1 MQNLETRATKR
12 YNERRRS
19 TARRYGIGLLALLV
33 LLCTAVALLLPAF
46 TLEKDVFCGLEEH
59 THTEACY
66 ELVPVCAVE
75 EHAAHT
81 HTDACFETVR
91 ELSCGLEESEGHT
104 HTDACF
110 AVEKELTCGIAED
123 AGHTHTE
130 ACYIEEREPVCG
142 IVEDAGHIHDESCW
156 VTERELVCAL
166 EENEEHQHDDA
177 CYIENPLLVCGE
189 EQREGHVHDDSCY
202 ETYRVPNCGEEERE
216 GHTHTDECY
225 TEKQKLVCELPEDEG
240 HTHSDACYAEKQK
253 LVCELPEDE
262 GHTHSEACFEKKL
275 ICEKEEHTHS
285 LQCYSNP
292 EAVESEAEWL
302 LSFPAFTE
310 DTPRLERLLGIAV
323 SQIGY
328 QESAAN
334 YLVDE
339 NESLHGYTRFGDF
352 CGEPYADW
360 NAMFVSFCLHYADI
374 DAAFFPAE
382 GDAQGMIDA
391 LTEKELYIPNGT
403 EGFLPRPGDLVFFDN
418 LYTGTYD
425 VRVGIVTSVDAE
437 SGVLTVIEGDIADRV
452 NESKY
457 APDDTTILGY
467 GALPETLHEEAAAE
481 ADTTAESTD
490 TKAADTKAAETKA
503 DETKADETK
512 ADETKDAETKDAE
525 TKDADTEKLQ
535 AKGLLRL
542 PGQANLLGVGESA
555 ALEDIAA
562 ITLVNSDKFNGVDR
576 NADIELQFNYS
587 IKQEKLTDAQ
597 NAGTWVYDL
606 TNYAGNDKILAL
618 LDGQAGNLYASDGKT
633 KTGTYTVE
641 GSKIIITPRKD
652 YQAGMDELHGSFTI
666 NAKLNAN
673 NTGTGNSDTIE
684 FPGIGDITFTYKEK
698 SMEHKKTVGPS
709 ASENAGTGSDVQV
722 VKEDGK
728 FYLYYRI
735 HVKPNGKGSLARLIL
750 TDTISE
756 GQTLDKSSFAFSGP
770 GVTFD
775 NTAIQNSGSLSGVTD
790 QGFKLDVVD
799 LLKNNGGV
807 QDWQDYYVTYR
818 TEVPEESLDQ
828 NLKNTVVYHWDGEDI
843 TEEVPVTPK
852 FEEELKTDKFVGLS
866 ENGANQTS
874 GNVAVEKDENGKYWL
889 YYRLTAKPN
898 TDVSSLTLNDTL
910 GVGQTIDTSSLK
922 LTVDGVEKDHNALT
936 VNATDGTISGTIA
949 YDFPANKEVVLT
961 YRAELSAEAVADKT
975 EMENTAKW
983 DWEYDKK
990 PDPDTTEVTPDEP
1003 DPIFPVKK
1011 EADLAAAK
1019 PGDTITYTIV
1029 IGDGEMD
1036 LSGWTFTDKIAYYP
1050 FTVTTPT
1057 VTYKGTGTAPAAAPT
1072 VSAVSNPPTNANIG
1086 DMYDLFTVAFPSGTE
1101 CRGPYEI
1108 TYTITLSNDPSVVGQ
1123 MTGKGRLIN
1132 RGIIGRGQD
1141 GTNTEIT
1148 YGEPP
1153 KATKTWTSFNEEDNT
1168 VTWTVTVTVPA
1179 ERSFEKVT
1187 LREHDFLGSTDGNWY
1202 HEQMTML
1209 WDELAVADTE
1219 GNRLTR
1225 SADYTVDETKGT
1237 ITFNSLSKSLVLTLK
1252 TRLPDGIA
1260 FSDPNLNAYWV
1271 ENGLELLVN
1280 DKHESDA
1287 IVPKKYE
1294 KADYSFTKTGKF
1306 DQNNPY
1312 KADWKVTI
1320 NGDGHELDPDVIPYF
1335 IDRIP
1340 EGMQLVG
1347 DVQIALQNNTN
1358 HTNKVSGRVVG
1369 YSTTINRD
1377 GAKDGV
1383 IGRIDLVDAFAFLGD
1398 YAPEGLSGLTYVIT
1412 YSTELTDEKKQQVLS
1427 NVKVYTFTNEAK
1439 IVDGDGDTLKTTSDT
1454 VTYKYDDL
1462 VSKTDISQG
1471 DSTGKVAEIKYKIVV
1486 NENGRQING
1495 GQPVTLYDTL
1505 KTDVTLLTDSVVI
1518 KKVTV
1523 SDESGAKVYTE
1534 GDTVYST
1541 ASDSAIMNDSNIIVG
1556 YEDNTRQLEIVLPD
1570 QQAYVVYFNVKPNE
1584 IGNHQYENTV
1594 VLRTGTVYTED
1605 GTDQWHIAASS
1616 GQLTG
1621 TGSVIRLKKL
1631 DQYDMACALQD
1642 AQFELHKLKLDPDGS
1657 IIEDETIETVKTG
1670 TDGVATFTN
1679 ANSESTL
1686 YYWKEIASPAGYL
1699 LTDNTPHYFVIYH
1712 VYGKE
1717 QNLQRTFNLKQIRD
1731 GCPAYGDDDDVQGN
1745 SELAEKVKAELLE
1758 KHTDRGEEIPDTE
1771 YFPISDITA
1780 NLDALT
1786 EFLTSWHER
1795 QAKNLDHLAQEAN
1808 DITVATIDE
1817 NYLWPWRNVRA
1828 TANATLGGTKT
1839 LIGKNLEK
1847 DEFIFELYDI
1857 SNPEKEVWLQT
1868 VKNDAP
1874 EGSDKRAA
1882 SFTFNKLTYQSP
1894 GTYRYRIKEN
1904 QGSRPESG
1912 IVYDDSADK
1921 DVPGKRPMT
1930 TYEVE
1935 VIVKPEDIGK
1945 GDVPIPS
1952 EQISYY
1958 KNGEL
1963 VNGGA
1968 QFFNQVDQTSLTITK
1983 TFSGPLVEQKDKRIE
1998 RVKDSIVFL
2007 IYKGEDTV
2015 PLKTVSYAN
2024 MTAGR
2029 ITLTAKDGIQPNVT
2043 YTVKE
2048 VNADI
2053 NGTVRTTTY
2062 TVKNGIRDQN
2072 KSGDPSVE
2080 VTVGDKAA
2088 QVDFDNSYETEHMKL
2103 TVYKRWYVQEGENM
2117 TPAAQGPDGVSRIY
2131 FALQRYDDAEHQWN
2145 WVKKTNYSAGELV
2158 AEGSVPEQYVF
2169 TVNTAAGETT
2179 VGEDGKMP
2187 VGRYRVVELEKDGEN
2202 WKVVGESAVYKDQ
2215 KLEIGKSTSID
2226 RTYDGTVEGSTGEDS
2241 SVYIYNRMEKPGI
2254 TVTKNWQ
2261 VDGEAEQTVYVRMI
2275 AYNNDGN
2282 YKVINDANILPDGN
2296 PGARLENGLY
2306 KIEWVPDES
2315 PEGGHWVPLTFSHI
2329 FNRDGT
2335 GNLSYQ
2341 YMSVDYIKFIEC
2353 KEDGTEFSDGTHV
2366 VSYSFTR
2373 AGESKPTTVES
2384 GVSPL
2389 DNGTYTVTNQK
2400 REPTKLTVTKKWKDR
2415 PEDDKDVYVRLFLI
2429 GEKSGEHA
2437 IIYPKDFQGEAPQ
2450 KLEMVVPEEN
2460 ELKEYWANESYSTI
2474 LHLQYDKDK
2483 PGDWNQVTILIP
2495 AGYKVDEI
2503 DDNYVAGVYAVELD
2517 EADNG
2522 SAQPLAREGLRIAYS
2537 YTGKDGNVVTGVS
2550 KDNPAPAGE
2559 GTLTVKNGPTIP
2571 IKDITVTKAWKNAA
2585 DADAAWPSSVSE
2597 VEVQLWRMVE
2607 GGEPERVGGPVS
2619 ISGKTQPHT
2628 YTWESKE
2635 VYDSDSNPY
2644 IYYVEE
2650 TRVKVA
2656 TDSGSS
2662 YVSAEEYF
2670 KGTSAWTG
2678 MAVETGSENWPEHLT
2693 VEATGPAEDDDVS
2706 AELVNTA
2713 PEEETTELSFTKAW
2727 YNKDGSQ
2734 RTAAEGETINVKLW
2748 SKTASETT
2756 PTRVTGLE
2764 TFTPENLTNLTV
2776 DAVKDEL
2783 VLAFTG
2789 GVWPTGKVSG
2799 LPRYRNG
2806 ELVEYYV
2813 EETGTSA
2820 VDEYDNAL
2828 FYGVTYQKGGG
2839 AELSDPK
2846 DLGTGSDTITVIN
2859 RIKDRSLKV
2868 EKKWADSRSH
2878 LDDTVKLTLYSWTD
2892 EPGTVVTPPVKTDH
2906 ADGGSAGG
2914 SSGTTTINTEVRTD
2928 GVTGNW
2934 GVNIGP
2940 LNNDWNVSQQ
2950 LQASNNSAEK
2960 TKVFSR
2966 NDTNGYTCPIKF
2978 NDYDWN
2984 IMENVSIYLNLN
2996 YQRTIGNNETYNL
3009 TIPEGGGT
3017 YLVTAIFTA
3026 PGATPPDKI
3035 PASSVFPRGEP
3046 SGTITLDDIPA
3057 NATQVT
3063 QTTDI
3068 PNPITLNTPE
3078 YPGWSY
3084 TWENLP
3090 DIVGG
3095 EKIHYAVVETEAKVK
3110 AYDLEVQ
3117 YDYEKV
3123 GEEIS
3128 GVTITNRGDYPE
3140 STGFD
3145 LLIKKVA
3152 KGTTTPLDGALF
3164 ELYKSDETKYR
3175 EEPYTTGTDGT
3186 FRVDG
3191 MPAGR
3196 YRLHESRAPDGYVS
3210 SGGDI
3215 WFTVGPD
3222 GITLSHEYTHASYD
3236 AGIMTVENDFGAELP
3251 STGGMGVEAYRIG
3264 GAALLLAATGL
3275 AAAEPLKRSRADR
3288 ARRRKGG
3295 EGET

>member
-19 TARRYGIGLLALLV
+19 TAHRYGIGLLALLV

-123 AGHTHTE
+123 AGHTHTD

-142 IVEDAGHIHDESCW
+142 IVEDAGHTHDESCW

-189 EQREGHVHDDSCY
+189 EEREGHVHDDSCY

-216 GHTHTDECY
+216 GHTHTDACY
-225 TEKQKLVCELPEDEG
+225 TEKQMLVCELPEDEG
-240 HTHSDACYAEKQK
+240 HTHSDACYTEKQK

-374 DAAFFPAE
+374 DAEFFPAE
-382 GDAQGMIDA
+382 GDAQSMIDA

-467 GALPETLHEEAAAE
+467 GIMPEELRAEADAE

-490 TKAADTKAAETKA
+490 TKDADTKAAN
-503 DETKADETK
+503 TKADETK
-512 ADETKDAETKDAE
+512 ADETKDDE
-525 TKDADTEKLQ
+525 TKDADTDELQ
-535 AKGLLRL
+535 TKGLLRA
-542 PGQANLLGVGESA
+542 PRPTNLLGVGESA
-555 ALEDIAA
+555 ALEDIAK
-562 ITLVNSDKFNGVDR
+562 ITLVHDNGVDR
-576 NADIELQFNYS
+576 NADIKLQFNYN
-587 IKQEKLTDAQ
+587 IKPEKLTDAQ

-684 FPGIGDITFTYKEK
+684 FPGIGEITFTYKEK

-735 HVKPNGKGSLARLIL
+735 HVKPNGKGNLARLIL

-756 GQTLDKSSFAFSGP
+756 GQTLDPSSFAFSGP

-790 QGFKLDVVD
+790 QGFKLDVAD

-818 TEVPEESLDQ
+818 TEVPETSLNQ

-910 GVGQTIDTSSLK
+910 GDGQTIDTSSLK
-922 LTVDGVEKDHNALT
+922 LTVDGVEKDHSALT
-936 VNATDGTISGTIA
+936 VNATERTISGTIA

-961 YRAELSAEAVADKT
+961 YRAELSAEAVANNST
-975 EMENTAKW
+975 ISNRSQWNWNNTKQ
-983 DWEYDKK
+983 

-1011 EADLAAAK
+1011 EADLTAAK

-1036 LSGWTFTDKIAYYP
+1036 LSGWTFTDKIANYP
-1050 FTVTTPT
+1050 FTVTPPT
-1057 VTYKGTGTAPAAAPT
+1057 VTYKGTGTAPAPT
-1072 VSAVSNPPTNANIG
+1072 VSAVNPPTNANIG

-1108 TYTITLSNDPSVVGQ
+1108 TYTITLSDDPSVVGQ

-1153 KATKTWTSFNEEDNT
+1153 RATKTWTSFNEEDNT

-1202 HEQMTML
+1202 GKQMTML
-1209 WDELAVADTE
+1209 WDALAVADTE
-1219 GNRLTR
+1219 GNRLTP
-1225 SADYTVDETKGT
+1225 SADYTVDEKEGT
-1237 ITFNSLSKSLVLTLK
+1237 ITFSNLSSSVVLTLK
-1252 TRLPDGIA
+1252 TSLPDGIA

-1280 DKHESDA
+1280 DKHESDV

-1294 KADYSFTKTGKF
+1294 KADYSFTKTGQF

-1312 KADWKVTI
+1312 KADWTVTI
-1320 NGDGHELDPDVIPYF
+1320 NEDGHELDPDVIPYF

-1347 DVQIALQNNTN
+1347 DVTINLQNNTS
-1358 HTNKVSGRVVG
+1358 HKNKVSGCVVG

-1412 YSTELTDEKKQQVLS
+1412 YSTELTDEKKQEVLS

-1505 KTDVTLLTDSVVI
+1505 NTDVTLLTDSVVI

-1523 SDESGAKVYTE
+1523 SEESGAKVYTE

-1541 ASDSAIMNDSNIIVG
+1541 ASDPDITNDSNIIVG

-1584 IGNHQYENTV
+1584 IGKHPYKNTV
-1594 VLRTGTVYTED
+1594 VLRTGTVYTEAWD
-1605 GTDQWHIAASS
+1605 DQWHIAASS

-1621 TGSVIRLKKL
+1621 TGSVIRLEKR
-1631 DQYDMACALQD
+1631 DQYDLSRTLQN
-1642 AQFELHKLKLDPDGS
+1642 ARFELHELTLDPDGS
-1657 IIEDETIETVKTG
+1657 IIGDDMIETVA
-1670 TDGVATFTN
+1670 TDENGVATFTK
-1679 ANSESTL
+1679 ATYESKL
-1686 YYWKEIASPAGYL
+1686 YYWKEIASPEGYL

-1758 KHTDRGEEIPDTE
+1758 KHPDRGEEIPDTE

-1780 NLDALT
+1780 NIDALT

-1795 QAKNLDHLAQEAN
+1795 QATNLDHLAQEAN

-1839 LIGKNLEK
+1839 LIGKDLKK

-1874 EGSDKRAA
+1874 EGSDNRAA

-1921 DVPGKRPMT
+1921 DVPGERPMT

-1952 EQISYY
+1952 EQIRYY

-1983 TFSGPLVEQKDKRIE
+1983 TFSGPLAEQKDESIE
-1998 RVKDSIVFL
+1998 KVKKSIVFL
-2007 IYKGEDTV
+2007 IYKEGESN
-2015 PLKTVSYAN
+2015 PIANVSYAN

-2029 ITLTAKDGIQPNVT
+2029 ITLTAEDGIQPNVT

-2053 NGTVRTTTY
+2053 DGTVRTTTY
-2062 TVKNGIRDQN
+2062 TVKNGIRGQN

-2080 VTVGDKAA
+2080 VTVGNKAA

-2117 TPAAQGPDGVSRIY
+2117 TPAAQGPDGVPRIY
-2131 FALQRYDDAEHQWN
+2131 FALQRYDAAEAQWN
-2145 WVKKTNYSAGELV
+2145 WVKKTDYSAGELV
-2158 AEGSVPEQYVF
+2158 AEGSVPAFAEQDVF

-2215 KLEIGKSTSID
+2215 KLEIGKSIPIN
-2226 RTYDGTVEGSTGEDS
+2226 RTYDGTVEGRIGEDS

-2261 VDGEAEQTVYVRMI
+2261 VDGEDEQTVYVRMI

-2296 PGARLENGLY
+2296 HHARLENGLY

-2329 FNRDGT
+2329 FNKDGN

-2353 KEDGTEFSDGTHV
+2353 KEDGTEFSDDYHMVT
-2366 VSYSFTR
+2366 YSFVK
-2373 AGESKPTTVES
+2373 AGETEPTAIIEPLDSGTLTITNSKREESTTLKVTKSWPEKKDTKIYYQVHLVAENGADGVLGRYDNNEIKDNEEKHIHYGSHWSNSVLFLKYDSVNSAWETAEFEFPKKMNINGSSKYLAGVYVVEV
-2384 GVSPL
+2384 GEDGTPL
-2389 DNGTYTVTNQK
+2389 DNNNDGMTDLQTENWKITYTFDGKTVS
-2400 REPTKLTVTKKWKDR
+2400 PTKPVPAGSDGILTITNAPPSIDLKIVKVD
-2415 PEDDKDVYVRLFLI
+2415 
-2429 GEKSGEHA
+2429 A
-2437 IIYPKDFQGEAPQ
+2437 NDFSKELDQAR
-2450 KLEMVVPEEN
+2450 KLEGATFK
-2460 ELKEYWANESYSTI
+2460 LSYS
-2474 LHLQYDKDK
+2474 KD
-2483 PGDWNQVTILIP
+2483 P
-2495 AGYKVDEI
+2495 
-2503 DDNYVAGVYAVELD
+2503 VA
-2517 EADNG
+2517 
-2522 SAQPLAREGLRIAYS
+2522 
-2537 YTGKDGNVVTGVS
+2537 
-2550 KDNPAPAGE
+2550 
-2559 GTLTVKNGPTIP
+2559 
-2571 IKDITVTKAWKNAA
+2571 
-2585 DADAAWPSSVSE
+2585 
-2597 VEVQLWRMVE
+2597 
-2607 GGEPERVGGPVS
+2607 
-2619 ISGKTQPHT
+2619 
-2628 YTWESKE
+2628 
-2635 VYDSDSNPY
+2635 
-2644 IYYVEE
+2644 E
-2650 TRVKVA
+2650 T
-2656 TDSGSS
+2656 SGS
-2662 YVSAEEYF
+2662 YEVMDAY
-2670 KGTSAWTG
+2670 K
-2678 MAVETGSENWPEHLT
+2678 ENPVPT
-2693 VEATGPAEDDDVS
+2693 
-2706 AELVNTA
+2706 NT
-2713 PEEETTELSFTKAW
+2713 
-2727 YNKDGSQ
+2727 
-2734 RTAAEGETINVKLW
+2734 
-2748 SKTASETT
+2748 
-2756 PTRVTGLE
+2756 
-2764 TFTPENLTNLTV
+2764 
-2776 DAVKDEL
+2776 
-2783 VLAFTG
+2783 
-2789 GVWPTGKVSG
+2789 
-2799 LPRYRNG
+2799 NG
-2806 ELVEYYV
+2806 ELKFENLLDGYYRL
-2813 EETGTSA
+2813 EE
-2820 VDEYDNAL
+2820 VDTPNGYLNTVPYFDFQVQNGKMIKHELELVKYIKEEARA
-2828 FYGVTYQKGGG
+2828 GGG
-2839 AELSDPK
+2839 
-2846 DLGTGSDTITVIN
+2846 
-2859 RIKDRSLKV
+2859 KV
-2868 EKKWADSRSH
+2868 
-2878 LDDTVKLTLYSWTD
+2878 
-2892 EPGTVVTPPVKTDH
+2892 
-2906 ADGGSAGG
+2906 
-2914 SSGTTTINTEVRTD
+2914 
-2928 GVTGNW
+2928 
-2934 GVNIGP
+2934 
-2940 LNNDWNVSQQ
+2940 
-2950 LQASNNSAEK
+2950 
-2960 TKVFSR
+2960 
-2966 NDTNGYTCPIKF
+2966 YTYK
-2978 NDYDWN
+2978 
-2984 IMENVSIYLNLN
+2984 
-2996 YQRTIGNNETYNL
+2996 IGN
-3009 TIPEGGGT
+3009 
-3017 YLVTAIFTA
+3017 
-3026 PGATPPDKI
+3026 
-3035 PASSVFPRGEP
+3035 
-3046 SGTITLDDIPA
+3046 
-3057 NATQVT
+3057 
-3063 QTTDI
+3063 
-3068 PNPITLNTPE
+3068 
-3078 YPGWSY
+3078 
-3084 TWENLP
+3084 
-3090 DIVGG
+3090 
-3095 EKIHYAVVETEAKVK
+3095 EK
-3110 AYDLEVQ
+3110 
-3117 YDYEKV
+3117 
-3123 GEEIS
+3123 
-3128 GVTITNRGDYPE
+3128 GV
-3140 STGFD
+3140 
-3145 LLIKKVA
+3145 
-3152 KGTTTPLDGALF
+3152 
-3164 ELYKSDETKYR
+3164 
-3175 EEPYTTGTDGT
+3175 
-3186 FRVDG
+3186 
-3191 MPAGR
+3191 
-3196 YRLHESRAPDGYVS
+3196 
-3210 SGGDI
+3210 
-3215 WFTVGPD
+3215 
-3222 GITLSHEYTHASYD
+3222 
-3236 AGIMTVENDFGAELP
+3236 ELP
-3251 STGGMGVEAYRIG
+3251 STGGVGVEAYRIG

>member
-123 AGHTHTE
+123 AGHTHTD

-177 CYIENPLLVCGE
+177 CYIENHLLVCGE
-189 EQREGHVHDDSCY
+189 EEREGHVHDDSCY

-225 TEKQKLVCELPEDEG
+225 TVKQKLVCELPEDEG

-374 DAAFFPAE
+374 DAEFFPAE
-382 GDAQGMIDA
+382 GDAQSMIAA

-467 GALPETLHEEAAAE
+467 GIMPEELRAEAAAE

-490 TKAADTKAAETKA
+490 TKDADTKAANTKADETKDGETKDDETKADETKA

-512 ADETKDAETKDAE
+512 ADETKDGETKADETKDTD

-555 ALEDIAA
+555 ALEDIAV
-562 ITLVNSDKFNGVDR
+562 ITLVNSEKFNGVDR

-652 YQAGMDELHGSFTI
+652 YQAGMDELHGSFMI

-673 NTGTGNSDTIE
+673 NTGTGNSDTIV
-684 FPGIGDITFTYKEK
+684 FPGIGEITFTYKEK

-722 VKEDGK
+722 VKENGK

-750 TDTISE
+750 TDKISE
-756 GQTLDKSSFAFSGP
+756 GQTLDQSSFAFSGP

-775 NTAIQNSGSLSGVTD
+775 NTAIQGSGSLSGVTD
-790 QGFKLDVVD
+790 QGFKLDVAD

-818 TEVPEESLDQ
+818 TEVPEASLNQ

-852 FEEELKTDKFVGLS
+852 FEKELKTDKFVGLS

-910 GVGQTIDTSSLK
+910 GDGQTIDASSLK
-922 LTVDGVEKDHNALT
+922 LTVDGVEIDHNALT
-936 VNATDGTISGTIA
+936 VNATGTISGTIA
-949 YDFPANKEVVLT
+949 YNFPANKEVVLT
-961 YRAELSAEAVADKT
+961 YRAELSAEAVAN
-975 EMENTAKW
+975 ESPIRNRSQWNWNNTKQ
-983 DWEYDKK
+983 

-1036 LSGWTFTDKIAYYP
+1036 LSGWTFTDKIANYP
-1050 FTVTTPT
+1050 FTVTPPT
-1057 VTYKGTGTAPAAAPT
+1057 VTYKGTGTAPEAAPT
-1072 VSAVSNPPTNANIG
+1072 VSAVSNRPTNANIG

-1101 CRGPYEI
+1101 CKGPYEI
-1108 TYTITLSNDPSVVGQ
+1108 TYTITLSDDPSVVGQ

-1153 KATKTWTSFNEEDNT
+1153 RATKTWTSFNEEDNT

-1202 HEQMTML
+1202 GKQMTML
-1209 WDELAVADTE
+1209 WDALEVADTE
-1219 GNRLTR
+1219 GNPLPPST
-1225 SADYTVDETKGT
+1225 YTVDETEGT

-1252 TRLPDGIA
+1252 TSLPDGIA

-1280 DKHESDA
+1280 DKHESDV
-1287 IVPKKYE
+1287 IVRKKYE
-1294 KADYSFTKTGKF
+1294 KADYSFTKTGQF
-1306 DQNNPY
+1306 DPNNPY

-1347 DVQIALQNNTN
+1347 DVQIALQNNTS
-1358 HTNKVSGRVVG
+1358 HTNKVSGCVVG

-1383 IGRIDLVDAFAFLGD
+1383 IGRIDLVDAFAFMGD
-1398 YAPEGLSGLTYVIT
+1398 SAPEGLSGLTYVIT
-1412 YSTELTDEKKQQVLS
+1412 YSTELTDEKKQEVLS

-1541 ASDSAIMNDSNIIVG
+1541 ASNSDITNDSNIIVG

-1570 QQAYVVYFNVKPNE
+1570 QQAYVVYFDVKPNE
-1584 IGNHQYENTV
+1584 TGNHLYENTV

-1605 GTDQWHIAASS
+1605 EEKQLHIAASS

-1631 DQYDMACALQD
+1631 DQYDMARALQD

-1758 KHTDRGEEIPDTE
+1758 KHTDHGGEIPDTE
-1771 YFPISDITA
+1771 YFPISDITI
-1780 NLDALT
+1780 NIDALT

-1839 LIGKNLEK
+1839 LIGKDLEK
-1847 DEFIFELYDI
+1847 DKFIFELYDI

-1921 DVPGKRPMT
+1921 DVPGERPMT

-1945 GDVPIPS
+1945 GDVQIPS

-1983 TFSGPLVEQKDKRIE
+1983 TFSGPLAEQKDERIE

-2007 IYKGEDTV
+2007 IYKEGESN
-2015 PLKTVSYAN
+2015 PIANVSYAN

-2062 TVKNGIRDQN
+2062 TVKNGIRGQN
-2072 KSGDPSVE
+2072 KSGDPSVEDPSVE

-2117 TPAAQGPDGVSRIY
+2117 TPAAEGPGEVTRIY

-2145 WVKKTNYSAGELV
+2145 WVKKTDYSAGELV

-2215 KLEIGKSTSID
+2215 KLEIGTSIPIN
-2226 RTYDGTVEGSTGEDS
+2226 RTYDGTVEGRIGEDS

-2275 AYNNDGN
+2275 AYNNYGN
-2282 YKVINDANILPDGN
+2282 HIEINDQNILPDGN
-2296 PGARLENGLY
+2296 PEARMPNGLY

-2329 FNRDGT
+2329 FNKDGN

-2341 YMSVDYIKFIEC
+2341 NMSVDYIKFIEC
-2353 KEDGTEFSDGTHV
+2353 KEDGTEFSDDYHLVT
-2366 VSYSFTR
+2366 YSFVK
-2373 AGESKPTTVES
+2373 AGETEPTAIIEPLDSGTLTITNSKRESTKLMVTKSWPEKKDSDKKIYYQVHLVAEDGTDWKLISWDGNGFANDNADKHIHYKQNSQDTFYLDYISGTWETAEFEFPQGPQGKMNISYAQRYLAGVYVVEV
-2384 GVSPL
+2384 GEDGTPL
-2389 DNGTYTVTNQK
+2389 DNNNDGMTDSQPENWKITYTFDGKTVS
-2400 REPTKLTVTKKWKDR
+2400 PTKPVPAGSDGILTITN
-2415 PEDDKDVYVRLFLI
+2415 
-2429 GEKSGEHA
+2429 
-2437 IIYPKDFQGEAPQ
+2437 APPSIDLKIVKVDANDLSKELAQ
-2450 KLEMVVPEEN
+2450 ARKLKGATFK
-2460 ELKEYWANESYSTI
+2460 LSYS
-2474 LHLQYDKDK
+2474 KD
-2483 PGDWNQVTILIP
+2483 P
-2495 AGYKVDEI
+2495 
-2503 DDNYVAGVYAVELD
+2503 VA
-2517 EADNG
+2517 
-2522 SAQPLAREGLRIAYS
+2522 
-2537 YTGKDGNVVTGVS
+2537 
-2550 KDNPAPAGE
+2550 
-2559 GTLTVKNGPTIP
+2559 
-2571 IKDITVTKAWKNAA
+2571 
-2585 DADAAWPSSVSE
+2585 
-2597 VEVQLWRMVE
+2597 
-2607 GGEPERVGGPVS
+2607 
-2619 ISGKTQPHT
+2619 
-2628 YTWESKE
+2628 
-2635 VYDSDSNPY
+2635 
-2644 IYYVEE
+2644 E
-2650 TRVKVA
+2650 T
-2656 TDSGSS
+2656 SGS
-2662 YVSAEEYF
+2662 YEVMDAY
-2670 KGTSAWTG
+2670 K
-2678 MAVETGSENWPEHLT
+2678 ENPVPT
-2693 VEATGPAEDDDVS
+2693 
-2706 AELVNTA
+2706 NT
-2713 PEEETTELSFTKAW
+2713 
-2727 YNKDGSQ
+2727 
-2734 RTAAEGETINVKLW
+2734 
-2748 SKTASETT
+2748 
-2756 PTRVTGLE
+2756 
-2764 TFTPENLTNLTV
+2764 
-2776 DAVKDEL
+2776 
-2783 VLAFTG
+2783 
-2789 GVWPTGKVSG
+2789 
-2799 LPRYRNG
+2799 NG
-2806 ELVEYYV
+2806 ELTFENLVDGYYRLVEVNAPQDYV
-2813 EETGTSA
+2813 NSSEPFDFT
-2820 VDEYDNAL
+2820 VKD
-2828 FYGVTYQKGGG
+2828 GVLTAPDSRLIKYVTVGDRSGGG
-2839 AELSDPK
+2839 
-2846 DLGTGSDTITVIN
+2846 
-2859 RIKDRSLKV
+2859 KV
-2868 EKKWADSRSH
+2868 Y
-2878 LDDTVKLTLYSWTD
+2878 TY
-2892 EPGTVVTPPVKTDH
+2892 
-2906 ADGGSAGG
+2906 
-2914 SSGTTTINTEVRTD
+2914 
-2928 GVTGNW
+2928 
-2934 GVNIGP
+2934 NIG
-2940 LNNDWNVSQQ
+2940 N
-2950 LQASNNSAEK
+2950 EK
-2960 TKVFSR
+2960 
-2966 NDTNGYTCPIKF
+2966 
-2978 NDYDWN
+2978 
-2984 IMENVSIYLNLN
+2984 
-2996 YQRTIGNNETYNL
+2996 
-3009 TIPEGGGT
+3009 
-3017 YLVTAIFTA
+3017 
-3026 PGATPPDKI
+3026 
-3035 PASSVFPRGEP
+3035 
-3046 SGTITLDDIPA
+3046 
-3057 NATQVT
+3057 
-3063 QTTDI
+3063 
-3068 PNPITLNTPE
+3068 
-3078 YPGWSY
+3078 
-3084 TWENLP
+3084 
-3090 DIVGG
+3090 
-3095 EKIHYAVVETEAKVK
+3095 
-3110 AYDLEVQ
+3110 
-3117 YDYEKV
+3117 
-3123 GEEIS
+3123 
-3128 GVTITNRGDYPE
+3128 GV
-3140 STGFD
+3140 
-3145 LLIKKVA
+3145 
-3152 KGTTTPLDGALF
+3152 
-3164 ELYKSDETKYR
+3164 
-3175 EEPYTTGTDGT
+3175 
-3186 FRVDG
+3186 
-3191 MPAGR
+3191 
-3196 YRLHESRAPDGYVS
+3196 
-3210 SGGDI
+3210 
-3215 WFTVGPD
+3215 
-3222 GITLSHEYTHASYD
+3222 
-3236 AGIMTVENDFGAELP
+3236 ELP
-3251 STGGMGVEAYRIG
+3251 STGGVGVEAYRIG
-3264 GAALLLAATGL
+3264 GAVLLLAATGL